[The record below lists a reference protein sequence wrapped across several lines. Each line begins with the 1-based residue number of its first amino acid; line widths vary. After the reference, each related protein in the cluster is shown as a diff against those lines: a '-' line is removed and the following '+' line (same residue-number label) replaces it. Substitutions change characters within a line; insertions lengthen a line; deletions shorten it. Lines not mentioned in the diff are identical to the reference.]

1 VPNLW
6 MLPPD
11 VQYNVLTAKADDEV
25 LTGALYQYHK
35 ELLTNNK
42 KISAHLFS
50 DHGIKMR

>member
-1 VPNLW
+1 MPNLW
-6 MLPPD
+6 MLPPYA
-11 VQYNVLTAKADDEV
+11 QCNLLTVKADDEV
-25 LTGALYQYHK
+25 LAGALSQYHK